1 MSPMVRRIERN
12 ATPRRLASEMGS
24 QANSASAVPPLPAS
38 MLRFSGQ
45 GAGQPGAR
53 QSGPAAEQRQPS
65 AAQKLP
71 VGAAAAAGAGL
82 AAAPAAGRTATEAT
96 ADSARV

>member
-1 MSPMVRRIERN
+1 MVCRIERN

-45 GAGQPGAR
+45 SAR
-53 QSGPAAEQRQPS
+53 QPEPAAEQQQPS
-65 AAQKLP
+65 AAQRLP
-71 VGAAAAAGAGL
+71 AAPAAAGAAAAGAGL
-82 AAAPAAGRTATEAT
+82 AAGSAAGRAAAEAT

>member
-1 MSPMVRRIERN
+1 MLVGRIERN

-45 GAGQPGAR
+45 GAGQPGLAV
-53 QSGPAAEQRQPS
+53 EQRQPP
-65 AAQKLP
+65 AAQRLL
-71 VGAAAAAGAGL
+71 VGAAAAAGTGL
-82 AAAPAAGRTATEAT
+82 AAAAAAGRPAAEVS

>member
-1 MSPMVRRIERN
+1 MLVGRIERN

-53 QSGPAAEQRQPS
+53 QPGPAAEQQQPS
-65 AAQKLP
+65 AAQKVLI
-71 VGAAAAAGAGL
+71 GAAAAAGAGL
-82 AAAPAAGRTATEAT
+82 AAAPAAGRAAAEAT
-96 ADSARV
+96 SDSPRV

>member
-1 MSPMVRRIERN
+1 MNSTVCRIERN

-45 GAGQPGAR
+45 GAGQPGGG
-53 QSGPAAEQRQPS
+53 QPGPAAEQRQPL
-65 AAQKLP
+65 AAQRLP

-82 AAAPAAGRTATEAT
+82 AAAPATGHAAAEAT

>member
-1 MSPMVRRIERN
+1 MLVGRIERN

-24 QANSASAVPPLPAS
+24 QANSALAVPPLPAS

-53 QSGPAAEQRQPS
+53 QPGRAAEEQQPS
-65 AAQKLP
+65 AAQKVLI
-71 VGAAAAAGAGL
+71 GAAAAAGAGL
-82 AAAPAAGRTATEAT
+82 AAAPAAGRAAAEAT
-96 ADSARV
+96 SDSPRV